1 MTNWGILGTGN
12 IAKTFASAIKETD
25 RSTLLA
31 VGSRSKDSADLFA
44 STYNCIGFDNYQ
56 KLLDDKDINSI
67 YISTPH
73 TSHFEFS
80 YKALMSGKSVL
91 CEKPLTMN
99 SSEAMLLFDLAKKK
113 QLLLMEAFMYRMHPQ
128 TDKIREI
135 VQENFDG
142 KKIEIKAS
150 FGFEANVKKDHR
162 LLNPKLGGGSILD
175 IGCYP
180 LSIARM
186 IVGLINGKE
195 FMDPEEY
202 EVQSEINEH
211 GIDLSSKAK
220 ITFSDGSL
228 AYLSSSIKE
237 NLDNSVEVTDG
248 KRTLLVR
255 DPWHCGEYKKDN
267 NSLILKEG
275 NKKISEINID
285 AMGKIYINEI
295 NHFDECLKNNIES
308 IKISHKDS
316 YGNAVCL
323 DEWRRLAG
331 VRYDFDEPENN
342 LSSFNK
348 SLFNNK
354 ENLIPKTKI
363 EGLDSKVSKLV
374 FGCDNQI
381 DTNHAFSMFDH
392 FYSIGGNVF
401 DTAFIYNDG
410 KSDEHLGRW
419 INSRNLENDV
429 IVLGKGAHTPNC
441 YPEIIRDQLLK
452 SLSRLKIDCIDIYC
466 LHRDNQDI
474 PVKEFIDV
482 LNELKD
488 EGLIKIFGASNWSLK
503 RFQEA
508 IDYADKSNKT
518 PFGALS
524 NNFSLAH
531 MIEPVWPG
539 CESSSDEDFRKF
551 LKKKNIPLFPWSSQ
565 ARGFFLK
572 DTSEKESY
580 HPADPNLDEQKRVWH
595 SEENLM
601 KRDRCF
607 AMAKEKGFEPI
618 EIALA
623 YVLNQDFPV
632 FPLIGPRNFIE
643 TESSVNSL
651 KVQLTKEEMQWLDL
665 N

>member
-12 IAKTFASAIKETD
+12 IAKTFALAIKETD
-25 RSTLLA
+25 ESTLLA

-44 STYNCIGFDNYQ
+44 STYSCIGFDDYQ
-56 KLLDDKDINSI
+56 KVLDDKDINAV
-67 YISTPH
+67 YIATPH
-73 TSHFEFS
+73 TSHFALS
-80 YKALMSGKSVL
+80 YKALMNNKSVL

-99 SSEAMLLFDLAKKK
+99 SSEAMVLFNLANKK

-128 TDKIREI
+128 TDKIREL
-135 VQENFDG
+135 VKENFEG
-142 KKIEIKAS
+142 KKIEINAS
-150 FGFEANVKKDHR
+150 FGFEAKVEEDHR

-180 LSIARM
+180 LSMARM
-186 IVGLINGKE
+186 IVGLINGKD

-202 EVQSEINEH
+202 EVQSELNKH
-211 GIDLSSKAK
+211 GIDLSSEAK
-220 ITFSDGSL
+220 LTFSDGSL

-237 NLDNSVEVTDG
+237 NLDNSVEISDG
-248 KRTLLVR
+248 KRTLLVK
-255 DPWHCGEYKKDN
+255 DPWHCGEYQKDN
-267 NSLILKEG
+267 NYLILRED
-275 NKKISEINID
+275 NDKISEINVE
-285 AMGKIYINEI
+285 AMGKIYVNEI
-295 NHFDECLKNNIES
+295 NHFDKCIKNNTES

-316 YGNAVCL
+316 YGNAVSL
-323 DEWRRLAG
+323 DDWRRFAG
-331 VRYDFDEPENN
+331 VRYDSDEPENN

-348 SLFNNK
+348 PLFKDK
-354 ENLIPKTKI
+354 EDLIPKI
-363 EGLDSKVSKLV
+363 RIDSLDTKVSKLV

-381 DTNHAFSMFDH
+381 DVNHAFSMFDH

-410 KSDEHLGRW
+410 KSDEYLGRW

-429 IVLGKGAHTPNC
+429 IVLGKGAHTPHC

-452 SLSRLKIDCIDIYC
+452 SLSRLKIDCMDIYC
-466 LHRDNQDI
+466 LHRDNQDV

-508 IDYADKSNKT
+508 IDYADKSNKI

-539 CESSSDEDFRKF
+539 CESSSDEGFRKF
-551 LKKKNIPLFPWSSQ
+551 LKKKNILLFPWSSQ

-572 DTSEKESY
+572 DTSKKETY
-580 HPADPNLDEQKRVWH
+580 HPADPSLDEQKRVWH

-651 KVQLTKEEMQWLDL
+651 RVQLTKEEMKWLDL